1 MLKLYTKIQTLRA
14 TRDQGVT
21 SLEYAVLA
29 AAIIGVL
36 VVAGWLLYDAIQ
48 GQFQNVWTT
57 VGNGGC

>member
-29 AAIIGVL
+29 AAIISVL

-48 GQFQNVWTT
+48 GQFQNVCTT